1 MHMNVKISPSI
12 LNSDI
17 AHLADEIEAISAA
30 DRVHVDVMDG
40 HFVPNL
46 SWGVPIVQAVAGVT
60 KLPIDTHLM
69 IEDPDRWAP
78 DYVTA
83 GSTIVTFHWEA
94 ATAPIRLAR
103 ELRNMGAKAGVAL
116 RPGTPVEPILDHLE
130 EFDLILIMTVEPGFG
145 GQKFLPNTLGK
156 VRAVKNAV
164 RERNLDVEVQ
174 VDGGVNRETIREALA
189 AGADNFVIGSALFSA
204 DDPSAEVSVFREILS

>member
-1 MHMNVKISPSI
+1 MNAKISPSI

-60 KLPIDTHLM
+60 ELPIDTHLM
-69 IEDPDRWAP
+69 IEAPDRWAP

-83 GSTIVTFHWEA
+83 GSTVVTFHWEA

-130 EFDLILIMTVEPGFG
+130 EFDLVLIMTVEPGFG

-156 VRAVKNAV
+156 VRAVKNAI

-174 VDGGVNRETIREALA
+174 VDGGVNRETIHEALA

-204 DDPSAEVSVFREILS
+204 EDPSVEVLAFREILS